1 MTSDLWYPLLAL
13 FERTSD
19 DPDAIPSYEA
29 RRRLARPPS
38 DRLREAI
45 VTLCQVLQEE
55 LGDGGRQV
63 WLLLDTG
70 AAARPPAES
79 ATPSPL
85 EVGRVL
91 EELRLRFQDLRPSP
105 EGSPPDFEAFLREK
119 MRSLGFDDL
128 GTAPLLPELQREALR
143 GLGVGLGSQMAQ
155 LLGRLA
161 GWHGESKAARP
172 RSRENRANPGV
183 RLLRLELGAGLAA
196 DKATTAGL
204 RHELGKV
211 RRRVSQRLGWE
222 LGGVQLAVSKE
233 VDDQGWRL
241 LLRGVEAASGNG
253 GQGLAEQV
261 EVILG
266 QRAEALLPFAEFEAM
281 LRQPGCK
288 LVVKELRSLG
298 LEKAMLWTVCRRVVA
313 AGGHMRE
320 PLTVLERIL
329 EASTT
334 SQQLPFLVQAVLSS
348 SAEL

>member
-1 MTSDLWYPLLAL
+1 MLPGSWYPLLAL
-13 FERTSD
+13 FERTGD
-19 DPDAIPSYEA
+19 DPDAVPTEKA
-29 RRRLARPPS
+29 RERLATPPS

-45 VTLCQVLQEE
+45 LTLCQVLREE
-55 LGDGGRQV
+55 GGSEGRQV

-70 AAARPPAES
+70 TAAPPVAES

-91 EELRLRFQDLRPSP
+91 DELRLRFQDLRPSL
-105 EGSPPDFEAFLREK
+105 EGNPPDFEAFLREK

-161 GWHGESKAARP
+161 GWHGESKVARP
-172 RSRENRANPGV
+172 KPAENRINPGV
-183 RLLRLELGAGLAA
+183 RLLRLELGTGLAA
-196 DKATTAGL
+196 DKAATAGL

-211 RRRVSQRLGWE
+211 RRRVSARLGWE
-222 LGGVQLAVSKE
+222 LSGVQLAVCKE
-233 VDDQGWRL
+233 IDAGAWRL
-241 LLRGVEAASGNG
+241 LLRGVEAASGHG
-253 GQGLAEQV
+253 AEGLAEQV
-261 EVILG
+261 EVIVG
-266 QRAEALLPFAEFEAM
+266 QRAEALFPFAEFETM

>member
-13 FERTSD
+13 FERAGG
-19 DPDAIPSYEA
+19 DPNAELSLEA
-29 RRRLARPPS
+29 RRHLATPPS
-38 DRLREAI
+38 PRLREAI
-45 VTLCQVLQEE
+45 ITLCQILREE
-55 LGDGGRQV
+55 VDAQGHQI

-70 AAARPPAES
+70 SASARPAPGAE
-79 ATPSPL
+79 PSPL
-85 EVGRVL
+85 EVSRVL
-91 EELRLRFQDLRPSP
+91 DELRLRFQELRPIG
-105 EGSPPDFEAFLREK
+105 EGGRPDFEAFLRER
-119 MRSLGFDDL
+119 MRSLGFEEL
-128 GTAPLLPELQREALR
+128 GASPLLPELQREALR
-143 GLGVGLGSQMAQ
+143 GLGVGIGSQLAQ
-155 LLGRLA
+155 MLGRMA
-161 GWHGESKAARP
+161 GWHGEAKVARP
-172 RSRENRANPGV
+172 KVPETRTVGL
-183 RLLRLELGAGLAA
+183 RLLRLELGSGLAS
-196 DKATTAGL
+196 DKAATATL

-211 RRRVSQRLGWE
+211 RRRTSQRLGWE
-222 LGGVQLAVSKE
+222 LSGVQLAANRELEDST
-233 VDDQGWRL
+233 WRL
-241 LLRGVEAASGNG
+241 LLRGVEAASGSG
-253 GQGLAEQV
+253 LDGLACEI

-266 QRAEALLPFAEFEAM
+266 QRAEALFPFAEFEAM